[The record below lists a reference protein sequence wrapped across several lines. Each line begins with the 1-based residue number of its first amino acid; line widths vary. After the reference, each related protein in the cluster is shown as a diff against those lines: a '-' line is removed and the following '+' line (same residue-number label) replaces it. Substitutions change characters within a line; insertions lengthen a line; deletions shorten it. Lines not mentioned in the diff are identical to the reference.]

1 MTGRRM
7 FGSALRAVIRTVAIC
22 IGDLVQVTL
31 DGAGEWLWDLHG
43 RLPGSVM
50 TPWFGLREGSVIPV
64 KKAAEPSTAR
74 DPTSNSTNHKR
85 RDTEHRNVTRRDP
98 SAVHAATRCAL
109 AITTLLP

>member
-1 MTGRRM
+1 
-7 FGSALRAVIRTVAIC
+7 
-22 IGDLVQVTL
+22 
-31 DGAGEWLWDLHG
+31 
-43 RLPGSVM
+43 M

-64 KKAAEPSTAR
+64 KKTAEPSTAR

-109 AITTLLP
+109 AITTLLPCFNLRNITFEEGKKSGSLQRRSTTYQHKRKHNIEHYI